1 MSDSEN
7 FKQNAGLGDSMS
19 GLPFDAT
26 DRDMFLN
33 IYDAAEEYKKGYK
46 LYNFRRPDKFSKDN
60 LRALRDIHREFSK
73 AISLVLSGYLRMRV
87 EIEIVSVDQLTYEEF
102 VRSMPSPI
110 SVGVFEFEPLSG
122 QILLGISFEVISC
135 IVNRMLGGVGNI
147 ENQTRELT
155 DIEKALAKKVIN
167 IIIKSLEDSWN
178 AIIPVSGKFISLDDN
193 YQSIQVATAGEIV
206 ALLTFEVQISGKHFG
221 LFSLCFPYPVL
232 ETVLGHLS
240 TQHIFQTKGLVASN
254 DERMKMISKINTS
267 NVDLRVQF
275 GQCSITL
282 DDFLQLTEGDI
293 IKLDNKVQDDLIVKV
308 NGEKK
313 FFARPGTMKD
323 KICVKITD
331 VYDEMHELLRNYF

>member
-1 MSDSEN
+1 MAESINNNLTDTNFFEDEFSDSEH
-7 FKQNAGLGDSMS
+7 KS
-19 GLPFDAT
+19 
-26 DRDMFLN
+26 
-33 IYDAAEEYKKGYK
+33 YK

-60 LRALRDIHREFSK
+60 LSALRDIHREFSK

-122 QILLGISFEVISC
+122 QVLLGISFEVISC

-178 AIIPVSGKFISLDDN
+178 TIIPVTGKFISLDDN

-254 DERMKMISKINTS
+254 DERLKMISKINTS

-282 DDFLQLTEGDI
+282 DDFLQLSEGDI

-313 FFARPGTMKD
+313 FFARPGTLKD

>member
-1 MSDSEN
+1 MLEDYLEN
-7 FKQNAGLGDSMS
+7 QTEDTEDFED
-19 GLPFDAT
+19 DA
-26 DRDMFLN
+26 
-33 IYDAAEEYKKGYK
+33 EHKSYK

-135 IVNRMLGGVGNI
+135 IVNRMLGGVGATDP
-147 ENQTRELT
+147 QSRELT

-167 IIIKSLEDSWN
+167 IILKSLEDAWN
-178 AIIPVSGKFISLDDN
+178 TIVPVTGKFISLDDN

-206 ALLTFEVQISGKHFG
+206 ALLTFEVQIAGKHFG

-232 ETVLGHLS
+232 ETVLTHLS
-240 TQHIFQTKGLVASN
+240 TQHIFQTKGLVATN
-254 DERMKMISKINTS
+254 DERLKMISKINSST
-267 NVDLRVQF
+267 VDLRVQF
-275 GQCSITL
+275 GTCSITL
-282 DDFLQLTEGDI
+282 DDFLQLSEGDI

-308 NGEKK
+308 NDEKK
-313 FFARPGTMKD
+313 FFARPGILKNQV
-323 KICVKITD
+323 CVKITD
-331 VYDEMHELLRNYF
+331 VYDEMHEILRNYF

>member
-1 MSDSEN
+1 MLESTKNDLINNSGDFEEDFSD
-7 FKQNAGLGDSMS
+7 
-19 GLPFDAT
+19 
-26 DRDMFLN
+26 
-33 IYDAAEEYKKGYK
+33 AEHKSYK

-102 VRSMPSPI
+102 IRSMPSPI

-135 IVNRMLGGVGNI
+135 IVNRMLGGVGSI
-147 ENQTRELT
+147 DAQTRELT

-178 AIIPVSGKFISLDDN
+178 TIIPVSGKFISLDDN

-221 LFSLCFPYPVL
+221 LFSICFPYPVL

-275 GQCSITL
+275 GQCNITL
-282 DDFLQLTEGDI
+282 DDFLQLSEGDI

>member
-1 MSDSEN
+1 MAESINNNLTDTNFFEDEFSDSEH
-7 FKQNAGLGDSMS
+7 KS
-19 GLPFDAT
+19 
-26 DRDMFLN
+26 
-33 IYDAAEEYKKGYK
+33 YK

-122 QILLGISFEVISC
+122 QVLLGISFEVISC

-147 ENQTRELT
+147 E
-155 DIEKALAKKVIN
+155 KALAKKVIN

-178 AIIPVSGKFISLDDN
+178 TIIPVTGKFISLDDN

-254 DERMKMISKINTS
+254 DERLKMISKINTS

-282 DDFLQLTEGDI
+282 DDFLQLSEGDI

-313 FFARPGTMKD
+313 FFARPGTLKD

>member
-1 MSDSEN
+1 MAESINNNLTETNFFEDEFSDSEH
-7 FKQNAGLGDSMS
+7 KS
-19 GLPFDAT
+19 
-26 DRDMFLN
+26 
-33 IYDAAEEYKKGYK
+33 YK

-110 SVGVFEFEPLSG
+110 SVGVFEFEPLSC
-122 QILLGISFEVISC
+122 QVLLGISFEVISC

-178 AIIPVSGKFISLDDN
+178 TIIPVTGKFISLDDN

-254 DERMKMISKINTS
+254 DERLKMISKINTS

-282 DDFLQLTEGDI
+282 DDFLQLSEGDI

-313 FFARPGTMKD
+313 FFARPGTLKD

>member
-1 MSDSEN
+1 MTDTKDTNLSDIDVFEEDFSDSEH
-7 FKQNAGLGDSMS
+7 KS
-19 GLPFDAT
+19 
-26 DRDMFLN
+26 
-33 IYDAAEEYKKGYK
+33 YK

-110 SVGVFEFEPLSG
+110 SVGVFEFEPLTG

-147 ENQTRELT
+147 EAQTRELT
-155 DIEKALAKKVIN
+155 DIEKALAKKIIN

-178 AIIPVSGKFISLDDN
+178 AIIPVTGKFISLDDN

-254 DERMKMISKINTS
+254 DERLKMISKLNTS

-275 GQCSITL
+275 GQCNITL
-282 DDFLQLTEGDI
+282 DDFLQLSEGDI
-293 IKLDNKVQDDLIVKV
+293 IKLDNKVSDDLIVKV

>member
-1 MSDSEN
+1 MTDIKDTNLSDIDGFEEDFSDSEH
-7 FKQNAGLGDSMS
+7 KS
-19 GLPFDAT
+19 
-26 DRDMFLN
+26 
-33 IYDAAEEYKKGYK
+33 YK

-147 ENQTRELT
+147 EAQTRELT
-155 DIEKALAKKVIN
+155 DIEKALAKKIIN

-178 AIIPVSGKFISLDDN
+178 AIIPVTGKFISLDDN

-221 LFSLCFPYPVL
+221 LFCLCFPYPVL

-254 DERMKMISKINTS
+254 DERLKMISKLNTS

-275 GQCSITL
+275 GQCNITL
-282 DDFLQLTEGDI
+282 DDFLQLSEGDI
-293 IKLDNKVQDDLIVKV
+293 IKLDNKVSDDLIVKV

>member
-1 MSDSEN
+1 MAESINNNLTDTNFFEDEFSDSEH
-7 FKQNAGLGDSMS
+7 K
-19 GLPFDAT
+19 
-26 DRDMFLN
+26 R
-33 IYDAAEEYKKGYK
+33 YK

-122 QILLGISFEVISC
+122 QVLLGISFEVISC

-178 AIIPVSGKFISLDDN
+178 TIIPVTGKFISLDDN

-254 DERMKMISKINTS
+254 DERLKMISKINTS

-282 DDFLQLTEGDI
+282 DDFLQLSEGDI

-313 FFARPGTMKD
+313 FFARPGTLKD

>member
-1 MSDSEN
+1 MAESINNNLTDTNFFEDEFSDSEH
-7 FKQNAGLGDSMS
+7 KS
-19 GLPFDAT
+19 
-26 DRDMFLN
+26 
-33 IYDAAEEYKKGYK
+33 YK

-73 AISLVLSGYLRMRV
+73 SISLVLSGYLRMRV

-122 QILLGISFEVISC
+122 QVLLGISFEVISC

-178 AIIPVSGKFISLDDN
+178 TIIPVTGQFISLDDN

-254 DERMKMISKINTS
+254 DERLKMISKINTS

-282 DDFLQLTEGDI
+282 DDFLQLSEGDI

-313 FFARPGTMKD
+313 FFARPGTLKD

>member
-1 MSDSEN
+1 MTNIKDTNLSDIEGFEEDFSDSEH
-7 FKQNAGLGDSMS
+7 KS
-19 GLPFDAT
+19 
-26 DRDMFLN
+26 
-33 IYDAAEEYKKGYK
+33 YK

-147 ENQTRELT
+147 EAQTRELT
-155 DIEKALAKKVIN
+155 DIEKALAKKIIN

-178 AIIPVSGKFISLDDN
+178 AVIPVTGKFISLDDN

-254 DERMKMISKINTS
+254 DERLKMISKLNTS

-275 GQCSITL
+275 GQCNITL
-282 DDFLQLTEGDI
+282 DDFLQLSEGDI
-293 IKLDNKVQDDLIVKV
+293 IKLDNKVSDDLIVKV

>member
-1 MSDSEN
+1 
-7 FKQNAGLGDSMS
+7 
-19 GLPFDAT
+19 
-26 DRDMFLN
+26 
-33 IYDAAEEYKKGYK
+33 
-46 LYNFRRPDKFSKDN
+46 
-60 LRALRDIHREFSK
+60 
-73 AISLVLSGYLRMRV
+73 MRV

-110 SVGVFEFEPLSG
+110 SVGVFEFEPLTG
-122 QILLGISFEVISC
+122 QVLLGISFEVLSC
-135 IVNRMLGGVGNI
+135 IVNRMLGGTGTI
-147 ENQTRELT
+147 DAQTRELT

-167 IIIKSLEDSWN
+167 IIIQSLEDSWN
-178 AIIPVSGKFISLDDN
+178 TLIPVTGKFISLDDN

-254 DERMKMISKINTS
+254 EERLKMISKIHTS

-275 GQCSITL
+275 GSCNITL

-293 IKLDNKVQDDLIVKV
+293 IRLDNKVSDDLIVKV

-313 FFARPGTMKD
+313 FFARPGTIKD
-323 KICVKITD
+323 NICVKITE

>member
-1 MSDSEN
+1 MAEDNNNSIVNKEFTEEDFSDPEHKS
-7 FKQNAGLGDSMS
+7 
-19 GLPFDAT
+19 
-26 DRDMFLN
+26 
-33 IYDAAEEYKKGYK
+33 YK

-87 EIEIVSVDQLTYEEF
+87 EIEIVSVDQLTYDEF
-102 VRSMPSPI
+102 IRSMPSPI

-122 QILLGISFEVISC
+122 QVLLGISFEVISC

-147 ENQTRELT
+147 EAQARELT

-167 IIIKSLEDSWN
+167 IIIESLEDSWN
-178 AIIPVSGKFISLDDN
+178 TIIPVTGKFISLDDN

-254 DERMKMISKINTS
+254 DERLKMISKINTS

-275 GQCSITL
+275 GQCNITL
-282 DDFLQLTEGDI
+282 DDFLQLSEGDI
-293 IKLDNKVQDDLIVKV
+293 IKLDNKVNDDLIVKV

-313 FFARPGTMKD
+313 FFA
-323 KICVKITD
+323 
-331 VYDEMHELLRNYF
+331 LRRTRYEIQL

>member
-1 MSDSEN
+1 MAESINNNLTDTNFFEDEFSDSEH
-7 FKQNAGLGDSMS
+7 KS
-19 GLPFDAT
+19 
-26 DRDMFLN
+26 
-33 IYDAAEEYKKGYK
+33 YK

-110 SVGVFEFEPLSG
+110 SVGVFEFEPLAG
-122 QILLGISFEVISC
+122 QVLLGISFEVISC

-178 AIIPVSGKFISLDDN
+178 TIIPVTGKFISLDDN

-254 DERMKMISKINTS
+254 DERLKMISKINTS

-282 DDFLQLTEGDI
+282 DDFLQLSEGDI

-313 FFARPGTMKD
+313 FFARPGTLKD

>member
-1 MSDSEN
+1 MAKSVNKNTSETDFFDEDFSDSEH
-7 FKQNAGLGDSMS
+7 KS
-19 GLPFDAT
+19 
-26 DRDMFLN
+26 
-33 IYDAAEEYKKGYK
+33 YK

-147 ENQTRELT
+147 EAQTRELT

>member
-1 MSDSEN
+1 MAESINNNLTETNFFEDEFSDSEH
-7 FKQNAGLGDSMS
+7 KS
-19 GLPFDAT
+19 
-26 DRDMFLN
+26 
-33 IYDAAEEYKKGYK
+33 YK

-122 QILLGISFEVISC
+122 QVLLGISFEVISC

-178 AIIPVSGKFISLDDN
+178 TIIPVTGIFISLVDN

-254 DERMKMISKINTS
+254 DERLKMISKINTS

-282 DDFLQLTEGDI
+282 DDFLQLSEGDI

-313 FFARPGTMKD
+313 FFARPGTLKD

>member
-1 MSDSEN
+1 MAKSANNDLTELDFFDDEFSDSEH
-7 FKQNAGLGDSMS
+7 KS
-19 GLPFDAT
+19 
-26 DRDMFLN
+26 
-33 IYDAAEEYKKGYK
+33 YK

-147 ENQTRELT
+147 EQQTRELT
-155 DIEKALAKKVIN
+155 DIEKALAKKIIN

>member
-1 MSDSEN
+1 MAELKKELKDTEPDVFEEELEESEH
-7 FKQNAGLGDSMS
+7 KS
-19 GLPFDAT
+19 
-26 DRDMFLN
+26 
-33 IYDAAEEYKKGYK
+33 YK

-73 AISLVLSGYLRMRV
+73 AISLILSGYLRMRV

-102 VRSMPSPI
+102 IRSMPSPI
-110 SVGVFEFEPLSG
+110 NVGVFEFEPLSG
-122 QILLGISFEVISC
+122 QILLGISVEVLSC

-147 ENQTRELT
+147 DTQTRELT

-167 IIIKSLEDSWN
+167 IIIQSLEDSWN
-178 AIIPVSGKFISLDDN
+178 AIIPVTGKFISLDDN

-221 LFSLCFPYPVL
+221 LFSICFPYPVL

-254 DERMKMISKINTS
+254 EERMKMISKLNSS

-275 GQCSITL
+275 GSCSITL

-293 IKLDNKVQDDLIVKV
+293 IKLDNRVQDDLIVKV

-313 FFARPGTMKD
+313 FFARPGTIKD

>member
-1 MSDSEN
+1 MAESINNNLTDTNFFEDEFSDSEH
-7 FKQNAGLGDSMS
+7 KS
-19 GLPFDAT
+19 
-26 DRDMFLN
+26 
-33 IYDAAEEYKKGYK
+33 YK

-122 QILLGISFEVISC
+122 QVLLGISFEVISC

-178 AIIPVSGKFISLDDN
+178 TIIPVTGKFISLDDN

-254 DERMKMISKINTS
+254 DERLKMISKINTS

-282 DDFLQLTEGDI
+282 DDFLQLSEGDI

-313 FFARPGTMKD
+313 FFARPGTLKD

>member
-1 MSDSEN
+1 MTEAKNENFIETYELDEDFSDSEH
-7 FKQNAGLGDSMS
+7 KS
-19 GLPFDAT
+19 
-26 DRDMFLN
+26 
-33 IYDAAEEYKKGYK
+33 YK

-135 IVNRMLGGVGNI
+135 IVNRMLGGVGTI
-147 ENQTRELT
+147 DAQTRELT

-167 IIIKSLEDSWN
+167 IIIKQLEDSWN

-206 ALLTFEVQISGKHFG
+206 ALLTFEVQIQGKHFG
-221 LFSLCFPYPVL
+221 LFSICFPYPVL
-232 ETVLGHLS
+232 EAVLGHLS

-267 NVDLRVQF
+267 NVDVRVQF

-282 DDFLQLTEGDI
+282 DDFLQLSEGDI
-293 IKLDNKVQDDLIVKV
+293 LKLDNRVQDDLIVKI

-313 FFARPGTMKD
+313 FFARPGTLKD
-323 KICVKITD
+323 KVCVKITD
-331 VYDEMHELLRNYF
+331 VYDEMHELLRNYL

>member
-1 MSDSEN
+1 MTDIKDTNLSDIDGFEEDFSDSEH
-7 FKQNAGLGDSMS
+7 KS
-19 GLPFDAT
+19 
-26 DRDMFLN
+26 
-33 IYDAAEEYKKGYK
+33 YK

-147 ENQTRELT
+147 EAQTRELT
-155 DIEKALAKKVIN
+155 DIEKALAKKIIN

-178 AIIPVSGKFISLDDN
+178 AIIPVTGKFISLDDN

-254 DERMKMISKINTS
+254 DERLKMISKLNTS

-275 GQCSITL
+275 GQCNMTL
-282 DDFLQLTEGDI
+282 DDFLQLSEGDI
-293 IKLDNKVQDDLIVKV
+293 IKLDNKVSDDLIVKV

>member
-1 MSDSEN
+1 
-7 FKQNAGLGDSMS
+7 
-19 GLPFDAT
+19 
-26 DRDMFLN
+26 
-33 IYDAAEEYKKGYK
+33 
-46 LYNFRRPDKFSKDN
+46 
-60 LRALRDIHREFSK
+60 
-73 AISLVLSGYLRMRV
+73 MRV

-122 QILLGISFEVISC
+122 QVLLGISFEVISC

-178 AIIPVSGKFISLDDN
+178 TIIPVTGKFISLDDN

-254 DERMKMISKINTS
+254 DERLKMISKINTS

-282 DDFLQLTEGDI
+282 DDFLQLSEGDI

-313 FFARPGTMKD
+313 FFARPGTLKD
-323 KICVKITD
+323 KICVKMS
-331 VYDEMHELLRNYF
+331 VSWARRCV

>member
-1 MSDSEN
+1 MAESINNNLTDTNFFEDEFSDSEH
-7 FKQNAGLGDSMS
+7 KS
-19 GLPFDAT
+19 
-26 DRDMFLN
+26 
-33 IYDAAEEYKKGYK
+33 YK

-122 QILLGISFEVISC
+122 QVLLGISFEVISC

-178 AIIPVSGKFISLDDN
+178 TIIPVTGKFISLDDN

-240 TQHIFQTKGLVASN
+240 TQYIFQTKGLVASN
-254 DERMKMISKINTS
+254 DERLKMISKINTS

-282 DDFLQLTEGDI
+282 DDFLQLSEGDI

-313 FFARPGTMKD
+313 FFARPGTLKD

>member
-1 MSDSEN
+1 MAESINNNLTDTNFFEDEFSDSEH
-7 FKQNAGLGDSMS
+7 KS
-19 GLPFDAT
+19 
-26 DRDMFLN
+26 
-33 IYDAAEEYKKGYK
+33 YK

-122 QILLGISFEVISC
+122 QVLLGISFEVISC

-178 AIIPVSGKFISLDDN
+178 TIIPVTGKFISLDDN

-240 TQHIFQTKGLVASN
+240 TQHIFQTTGLVASN
-254 DERMKMISKINTS
+254 DERLKMISKINTS

-282 DDFLQLTEGDI
+282 DDFLQLSEGDI

-313 FFARPGTMKD
+313 FFARPGTLKD

>member
-1 MSDSEN
+1 MAKSVNDKTDIN
-7 FKQNAGLGDSMS
+7 LDI
-19 GLPFDAT
+19 FDDEFT
-26 DRDMFLN
+26 DP
-33 IYDAAEEYKKGYK
+33 EHKSYK

>member
-1 MSDSEN
+1 MAESINNNLTETNFFEDEFSDSEH
-7 FKQNAGLGDSMS
+7 KS
-19 GLPFDAT
+19 
-26 DRDMFLN
+26 
-33 IYDAAEEYKKGYK
+33 YK

-122 QILLGISFEVISC
+122 QVLLGISFEVISC

-178 AIIPVSGKFISLDDN
+178 TIIPVTGKFISLDDN

-254 DERMKMISKINTS
+254 DERLKMISKINTS
-267 NVDLRVQF
+267 NVDLRLQF

-282 DDFLQLTEGDI
+282 DDFLQLSEGDI

-313 FFARPGTMKD
+313 FFARPGTLKD

>member
-1 MSDSEN
+1 MAESINNNLTDTSFFEDEFSDSEL
-7 FKQNAGLGDSMS
+7 KS
-19 GLPFDAT
+19 
-26 DRDMFLN
+26 
-33 IYDAAEEYKKGYK
+33 YK

-122 QILLGISFEVISC
+122 QVLLGISFEVISC

-178 AIIPVSGKFISLDDN
+178 TIIPVTGKFISLDDN

-254 DERMKMISKINTS
+254 DERLKMISKINTS

-282 DDFLQLTEGDI
+282 DDFLQLSEGDI

-313 FFARPGTMKD
+313 FFARPGTLKD

>member
-1 MSDSEN
+1 MDDNAIENLIDTSDVD
-7 FKQNAGLGDSMS
+7 GD
-19 GLPFDAT
+19 FVDA
-26 DRDMFLN
+26 
-33 IYDAAEEYKKGYK
+33 EHKSYK

-73 AISLVLSGYLRMRV
+73 ARSLVLSGYLRMRV

-135 IVNRMLGGVGNI
+135 IVNRMLGGIGSI
-147 ENQTRELT
+147 DAQTRELT
-155 DIEKALAKKVIN
+155 DIEKALAKKIIN
-167 IIIKSLEDSWN
+167 IIIKSLEDAWN
-178 AIIPVSGKFISLDDN
+178 TIIPVTGKFISLDDN

-221 LFSLCFPYPVL
+221 LFSICFPYPVL

-254 DERMKMISKINTS
+254 DERMKMISKINSST
-267 NVDLRVQF
+267 VDLRVQF
-275 GQCSITL
+275 GSCAITL
-282 DDFLQLTEGDI
+282 DDFLQLSEGDI
-293 IKLDNKVQDDLIVKV
+293 IKLDNKVDDDLIVKV

-313 FFARPGTMKD
+313 FFARPGKMKD